1 MKPNLKS
8 IGEIAKEIVALY
20 KEEVME
26 DKMLQ
31 ELAKENNEMMVNK
44 LCNSGEDIPSP
55 MENPEDFVQWQLRFV
70 NENVMSFSEHT
81 MDELKRVHLRFAEKA
96 RKIMGIGKCPITV
109 LEAIGEIDQDIMESI
124 EVYAEVGLYNETES
138 NREYREKLCKA
149 NEVFHM
155 RRKDRVIEE
164 MKRATIE

>member
-1 MKPNLKS
+1 MKNLKS
-8 IGEIAKEIVALY
+8 IREIAKEIVALY
-20 KEEVME
+20 KEEFME

-44 LCNSGEDIPSP
+44 LCKSSKDIPSP
-55 MENPEDFVQWQLRFV
+55 MEDPEGFVQWQLRFA

-81 MDELKRVHLRFAEKA
+81 IDELKRVHLRFAEKA
-96 RKIMGIGKCPITV
+96 HNIMGTSECPAI

-124 EVYAEVGLYNETES
+124 EVFAEVGLHNETES

-155 RRKDRVIEE
+155 RRKDRVVEAI
-164 MKRATIE
+164 KRA